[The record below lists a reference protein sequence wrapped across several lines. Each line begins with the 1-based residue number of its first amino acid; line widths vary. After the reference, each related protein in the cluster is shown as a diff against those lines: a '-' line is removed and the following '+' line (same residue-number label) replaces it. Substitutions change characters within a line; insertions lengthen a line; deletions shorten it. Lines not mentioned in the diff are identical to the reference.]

1 MISVSVVAVLVDCRP
16 QDNFTFPGQAASN
29 GLDIFYDVL
38 NLIYFL
44 F

>member
-16 QDNFTFPGQAASN
+16 QDIIFPGKASSN

-38 NLIYFL
+38 NLIYSL